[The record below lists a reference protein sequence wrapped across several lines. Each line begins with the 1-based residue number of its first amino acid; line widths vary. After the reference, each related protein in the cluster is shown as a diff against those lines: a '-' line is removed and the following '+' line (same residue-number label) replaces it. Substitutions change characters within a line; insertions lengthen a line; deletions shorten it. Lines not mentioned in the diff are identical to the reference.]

1 VERKRARGIF
11 HASAKD
17 RGEALLE
24 ILAGERRVT
33 GHARGLCPS
42 KEDTSSC
49 DSVLLLVSLQ
59 PLFVRRRFPDHVGQE
74 EIRLILTVQV
84 RRQHFLS
91 DLHIIHIPQE

>member
-1 VERKRARGIF
+1 MERKRERGIF
-11 HASAKD
+11 HVSAKD

-33 GHARGLCPS
+33 GNTRDLFPI

-49 DSVLLLVSLQ
+49 YSVLLLVSMP
-59 PLFVRRRFPDHVGQE
+59 PLFVRGRFPDHVCQE

-84 RRQHFLS
+84 RSQHFLS
-91 DLHIIHIPQE
+91 DLHPINIPQE

>member
-1 VERKRARGIF
+1 V
-11 HASAKD
+11 SAKD

-33 GHARGLCPS
+33 GHARGLFPI

-74 EIRLILTVQV
+74 EIRLLLTVQV
-84 RRQHFLS
+84 RSQHFLS
-91 DLHIIHIPQE
+91 DLHTINIPPE